1 MAKYQGADCRLCRV
15 EKNKLYFKG
24 HKCLTDKCPLERRA
38 YAPGQHGRSR
48 KRVLGYAIQ
57 LREKQKLKRFYG
69 MSEEQFHFFFERAER
84 QKGVTGENLLTMLER
99 RLDNVVTLMG
109 FALSRGHARQLIGH
123 GHFRM
128 NDHKSDIAS
137 ALVKPGDVIAFRP
150 RSAKSED
157 IQAVVASNRS
167 KNVPGWLEVDWENM
181 KGRVLALPTRAGRH
195 PSRRRTPGRRA
206 VLQVSIGGHMTET
219 NFQRPKY
226 LECDYETLTGRYG
239 RFSAQPF
246 ERGYGVTVGN
256 ALRRILLS
264 SITGAA
270 ITSVRIHGVLHEFS
284 TIPGVVEDVT
294 DILLNLKSIPLKLQG
309 DEPRRMTI
317 KKTGPAT
324 VSASD
329 IAADSD
335 VEILD
340 KDITVASLDIDG
352 TLEVEMVVKNGRGY
366 IPADQNFDEDQSLDY
381 IPLDSS
387 HSPVLKVN
395 YKVEPA
401 RVGKRIDYE
410 GLTLEIW
417 TTGAIRP
424 MDALSQAAKIM
435 RDHLGIFLSVVDE
448 PLEHDAAPTKKE
460 IPFLGQADVMAK
472 TIDHLELSVR
482 SNNCLRS
489 AGIERIYELVQK
501 TEDEL
506 LKTKNFGRKS
516 LAEIKETLANL
527 NLGLN
532 IELHP
537 RLIERIQADIKTGTP
552 EKETEA

>member
-1 MAKYQGADCRLCRV
+1 
-15 EKNKLYFKG
+15 
-24 HKCLTDKCPLERRA
+24 
-38 YAPGQHGRSR
+38 
-48 KRVLGYAIQ
+48 
-57 LREKQKLKRFYG
+57 
-69 MSEEQFHFFFERAER
+69 
-84 QKGVTGENLLTMLER
+84 
-99 RLDNVVTLMG
+99 
-109 FALSRGHARQLIGH
+109 
-123 GHFRM
+123 
-128 NDHKSDIAS
+128 
-137 ALVKPGDVIAFRP
+137 
-150 RSAKSED
+150 
-157 IQAVVASNRS
+157 
-167 KNVPGWLEVDWENM
+167 
-181 KGRVLALPTRAGRH
+181 
-195 PSRRRTPGRRA
+195 
-206 VLQVSIGGHMTET
+206 MTET
-219 NFQRPKY
+219 NFQRPKF
-226 LECDYETLTGRYG
+226 LEVDYETLTPQYG
-239 RFSAQPF
+239 RFQAQPF

-270 ITSVRIHGVLHEFS
+270 ITAVRIHGVLHEFS

-294 DILLNLKSIPLKLQG
+294 DIILNLKSIPLKLQG
-309 DEPRRMTI
+309 DEPRRMTL

-324 VSASD
+324 VT
-329 IAADSD
+329 AADIGHD
-335 VEILD
+335 ADIEILNTT
-340 KDITVASLDIDG
+340 IPIASLDVDG
-352 TLEVEMVVKNGRGY
+352 TLEAEMIVKNNRGY

-410 GLTLEIW
+410 NLTLEIW

-424 MDALSQAAKIM
+424 MDALSQAAKLM
-435 RDHLGIFLSVVDE
+435 RDHLGIFLNVVDE
-448 PLEHDAAPTKKE
+448 PLEHEMAPSKKE
-460 IPFLGQADVMAK
+460 IPYLNQVDVLAK

-516 LAEIKETLANL
+516 LAEIKDTLTNL

-532 IELHP
+532 LELHP
-537 RLIERIQADIKTGTP
+537 KLIERIQAEIRTGTM
-552 EKETEA
+552 EKESQT